1 MLLNVIELMAL
12 VIFAAVLQSNY
23 KVPSPLSIMGVVLG
37 CLACNIQ
44 ILDLDPNEFD
54 TLVLITLPLLITADA
69 LKLEFKDVKK
79 HGLSLFWVAVI
90 SVLAFIGFGV
100 MFNDYIMYN
109 YHLPMAAVV
118 ILFCMHAATDPI
130 TVSAV
135 FSNFKV
141 PHKLKILTE
150 GESLFNDATALIV
163 FAVALVALNNPSQV
177 TPGFIIAKSF
187 SVIFGAIAIGLLIG
201 FFTIWALKISEEA
214 LVEATII
221 IFSAY
226 LSYWLA
232 EHFHFSG
239 ILSVIVSILM
249 ANSAIHKYLNAD
261 EAEIE
266 KASRENNF
274 GLLKYAITNM
284 DNHRTILKSVEFVSM
299 FASAVLFVSIAAIA
313 NFEMIWSYKY
323 EILAVFLAS
332 TVIRGLTMIKFALV
346 SNNVDQMQSIK
357 KHWLSVL
364 TFAGSKGALSIL
376 MVHMLPNTFKYK
388 HLFENIVIGNIILST
403 FVYAFALAVIFS
415 FNKAKFEKECELEEA
430 HH

>member
-1 MLLNVIELMAL
+1 MLVNVIELMAL

-23 KVPSPLSIMGVVLG
+23 KIPSPISIMGVILG
-37 CLACNIQ
+37 CLAFKIQ
-44 ILDLDPNEFD
+44 IVNLESTEFD

-69 LKLEFKDVKK
+69 LKLQIKDVKQ
-79 HGLSLFWVAVI
+79 HGLSLFWVAGI
-90 SVLAFIGFGV
+90 SVLAFIGAGV
-100 MFNDYIMYN
+100 LFNDFILIDYN
-109 YHLPMAAVV
+109 LPMAAV
-118 ILFCMHAATDPI
+118 ILLFCMHAATDPI

-163 FAVALVALNNPSQV
+163 FAVALVALNNPDQV
-177 TPGFIIAKSF
+177 TPSFIALKTF
-187 SVIFGAIAIGLLIG
+187 SVIAGAIVVGLIVG
-201 FFTIWALKISEEA
+201 FMSIWALKISEEA

-221 IFSAY
+221 IFAAY
-226 LSYWLA
+226 LSYWVA

-239 ILSVIVSILM
+239 ILAVIVTILM
-249 ANSAIHKYLNAD
+249 ANNAIHKILNAD

-266 KASRENNF
+266 QASRENNF
-274 GLLKYAITNM
+274 GLLKYAITNK
-284 DNHRTILKSVEFVSM
+284 DNHVTILKSVEFASM

-313 NFEMIWSYKY
+313 DFEMIWKYKY
-323 EILAVFLAS
+323 EILAVFAAS

-346 SNNVDQMQSIK
+346 SNSVDKMQSIK

-376 MVHMLPNTFKYK
+376 MVHMLPSNFKYK

-403 FVYAFALAVIFS
+403 FVYAFVLAIIFN
-415 FNKAKFEKECELEEA
+415 FNKDKFEAECAEEEA